1 MLHQF
6 LISIKNFADPTVLG
20 VIVLISLFEFFID
33 RSALK
38 KQGLKYDAKIT
49 SIISI
54 VGVLSAIAIAFV
66 AKYVQ

>member
-33 RSALK
+33 RPALK
-38 KQGLKYDAKIT
+38 KQGHVYDAKIT

-54 VGVLSAIAIAFV
+54 VGVFSAVAMAIITRFI
-66 AKYVQ
+66 K